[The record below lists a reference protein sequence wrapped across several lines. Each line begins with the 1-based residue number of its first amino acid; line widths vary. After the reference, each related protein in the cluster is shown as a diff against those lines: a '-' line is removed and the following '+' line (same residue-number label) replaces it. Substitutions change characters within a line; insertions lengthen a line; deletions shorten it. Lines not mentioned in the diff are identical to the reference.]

1 MNITSAWMSSGATK
15 SEWMGLKF
23 MDTNSAWVGYWCY
36 KTSESDWMGLIFMK
50 LTVCE
55 QGVQLKINICLHV
68 SKAHENSVHF
78 WLSHELKKY

>member
-55 QGVQLKINICLHV
+55 
-68 SKAHENSVHF
+68 
-78 WLSHELKKY
+78 